1 MKVLITGGAGFIGHY
16 LTRYHAG
23 KGDQVYIIDN
33 LFKSEGEPADHI
45 SELLNSENVIF
56 HKADLT
62 EPLNL
67 PDLPK
72 KFDIVYH
79 LAAINGTKLFYEMP
93 YQVARINL
101 LATLNLLDCLEN
113 KEVGRIVYAS
123 SSEVYADSDK
133 VGLLKIPSDETVPAV
148 FTQPTHSRFSY
159 GTSKFMGEVLCAE
172 FGKTK
177 KVPTSIVRYHNVYGP
192 AMGNH
197 HVIPEFIVRIQNGEN
212 PFSIYGGNE
221 TRAFCYI
228 DDAVTATV
236 EVAKCDAA
244 IGEIVHIGNAKE
256 EIDIQSLAKICMKIQ
271 GKEVEIVEKGRRE
284 ASVSRRCPDTTK
296 LKSLTGFEAKVS
308 LQEGLEKTTAW
319 YLKN

>member
-1 MKVLITGGAGFIGHY
+1 MNILITGGAGFIGHH
-16 LTRYHAG
+16 LSRYHAER
-23 KGDQVYIIDN
+23 GDNVYVIDN
-33 LFKSEGEPADHI
+33 LFKSGGKLASHLSSLFD
-45 SELLNSENVIF
+45 LKNVFF
-56 HKADLT
+56 HKTDLAQPVT
-62 EPLNL
+62 LK
-67 PDLPK
+67 DLPAE
-72 KFDIVYH
+72 FEIVYH

-93 YQVARINL
+93 YQVARVNL
-101 LATLNLLDCLEN
+101 LTTLNLLDYLGN
-113 KEVGRIVYAS
+113 KKVGRILYAS
-123 SSEVYADSDK
+123 SSEVYADADQ
-133 VGLLKIPSDETVPAV
+133 VGLLKIPTDESIPAV

-172 FGKTK
+172 FGKAK

-197 HVIPEFIVRIQNGEN
+197 HVIPEFIVKIQKDEN
-212 PFSIYGGNE
+212 PLAIYGGEE

-236 EVAKCDAA
+236 KVATNEATV
-244 IGEIVHIGNAKE
+244 GEIVHVGNSKE
-256 EIDIQSLAKICMKIQ
+256 EIDIKNLAKICMSIQ
-271 GKEVEIVEKGRRE
+271 GKKFALSEKGRRE
-284 ASVSRRCPDTTK
+284 SSVSRRCPDTTK